1 MNDTRN
7 PFEEM
12 VSAMQDMAKTMNP
25 ALETFSPKGVEAMWP
40 TMPRDWMEVLFGNAF
55 NKGGLDARTR
65 LLLTLAGL
73 TMQGA
78 QAESHLRLTVR
89 HLLEAG
95 ATRQEIVEAIGMM
108 SVFAGLPA
116 STRAMQLAQDVW
128 QDSEEQEE

>member
-1 MNDTRN
+1 MSDARN
-7 PFEEM
+7 PFDEM
-12 VSAMQDMAKTMNP
+12 VSAMQEMAKAMNP
-25 ALETFSPKGVEAMWP
+25 SLETFSPRAFEAMWP
-40 TMPRDWMEVLFGNAF
+40 TMPRDWMEMLFGNAF

-128 QDSEEQEE
+128 QDQEDQEE